1 MRRLFADYYNSEGC
15 SCCRDTDA
23 HDEAKEAIG
32 KLLRV
37 KKYSDNSGY
46 DFRKYATKK
55 GKP

>member
-23 HDEAKEAIG
+23 HDEAKVAIG

-55 GKP
+55 Q